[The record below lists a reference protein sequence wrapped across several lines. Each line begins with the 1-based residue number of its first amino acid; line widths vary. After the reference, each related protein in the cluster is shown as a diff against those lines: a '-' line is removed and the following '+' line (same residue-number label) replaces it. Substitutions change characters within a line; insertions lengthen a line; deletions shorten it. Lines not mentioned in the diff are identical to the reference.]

1 METFKAYLLIVGFIG
16 ALGFGG
22 YWAATSLQDPVR
34 VVNTDEIKVVA
45 QTPIQTISQN
55 QNETSVSTPTVV
67 ENLNT
72 QEDSVEI
79 PASTSNSTHAD
90 LISQLQKLIDDVVL
104 MKEGSRGTRVGTVQE
119 FLNIYNKTSSGVDND
134 YGPGT
139 KTKVAAFQ
147 KAVGLT
153 ADGQAGPDTYKKM
166 IEWLNNA

>member
-16 ALGFGG
+16 TLGFGG

-55 QNETSVSTPTVV
+55 QTTTDEGENNST
-67 ENLNT
+67 ET
-72 QEDSVEI
+72 QEDTQTQEDTSSA
-79 PASTSNSTHAD
+79 ASTTHSD
-90 LISQLQKLIDDVVL
+90 LTARLQKLVDDVVL

-119 FLNIYNKTSSGVDND
+119 FLNLYNNTSSSIDND

-139 KTKVAAFQ
+139 EAKIRTFQ

-153 ADGQAGPDTYKKM
+153 SDGEAGPNTYKKM
-166 IEWLNNA
+166 IEWLKNN